1 MNAIKKV
8 QSQKLKPTGDVPAAR
23 FGHTF
28 NLLGQGRAVLFGGA
42 VSENGKY
49 IITNDTFIFDFGTK
63 RWKRIANAKGEI
75 PAERAAHAAI
85 AISGNE
91 LAIYGGAA
99 AGQQGLLKDDLYV
112 LDLKSPTEYFV
123 CKIGPYG
130 GKCTS
135 RRRRLPD
142 LVTDT

>member
-112 LDLKSPTEYFV
+112 LDLKSPTEYCV
-123 CKIGPYG
+123 CQIGPYG